1 MTLPDLA
8 KRWSAEATSLERWGD
23 ERGAALLRMCTADL
37 DAEVREHD
45 DEELTITVA
54 SAASGYSCDHLR
66 ALVANGAIPNA
77 GRRGSP
83 RIRRSDLPVKPGQ
96 RGAA

>member
-1 MTLPDLA
+1 MTLPDLV

-23 ERGAALLRMCTADL
+23 KRGAGILRVCAAEL
-37 DAEVREHD
+37 DAEAREHD